1 MFTIP
6 TIKMNNQSNN
16 RDPLLDELDE
26 RIREGNIVFTPD
38 EEFLKRVS
46 ENNNKRKNMTD
57 EDYSECVD
65 KLVDSM

>member
-6 TIKMNNQSNN
+6 IHKMNNQSNN

-26 RIREGNIVFTPD
+26 RIREGNSVFTPD

-46 ENNNKRKNMTD
+46 ENKNKEN
-57 EDYSECVD
+57 V
-65 KLVDSM
+65 